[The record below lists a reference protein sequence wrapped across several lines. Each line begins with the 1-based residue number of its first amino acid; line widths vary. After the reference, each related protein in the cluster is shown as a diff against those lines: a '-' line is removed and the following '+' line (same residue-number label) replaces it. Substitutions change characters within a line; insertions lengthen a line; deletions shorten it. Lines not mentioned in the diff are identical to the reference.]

1 MNKSCQYEYETMQN
15 SVPVIL
21 EEEEQGWDDCNDSGN
36 EDNRQNA
43 LFWHSN
49 VPGSGA
55 TEHVIVA
62 AMQDMSNMGYDVSAA
77 EKYIEAGEIAS
88 KNNDYA
94 ELARLT
100 AKVFHLLN
108 VAPKIESHPYWQ
120 YTQYE
125 DFAQYEKSVDL
136 PTYAYDTKAP
146 SYFDLTYWG
155 WVAQICGGALGTAIE
170 GYTGKAIRKAFGD
183 VKTYVRKPN
192 TYNDDIT
199 YELCF
204 LEAMKKCGRNITSA
218 DIAEQ
223 WAALIPCGWSA
234 EDRALRNIKL
244 GIFPPESG
252 KLNNP
257 YREWIGAQMRG
268 VVCGM
273 VAPGDVKRAAYYAFI
288 DGQVSH
294 HNNGV
299 LGEVFNAIMASLAY
313 VKTDVREIVRE
324 AVSLIPHDSEYYSV
338 VRFALDRCD
347 AAASWEEAW
356 AVCEKKYCNYNWIH
370 AYPNAAAEVVALY
383 FGNGDFDKTMNISAM
398 EGYDV
403 DCNAAQIATVVAVA
417 SRKPVSAAWSDPIG
431 DKLITYMRNINNISI
446 RELSKTTVELGN
458 L

>member
-1 MNKSCQYEYETMQN
+1 MNKACKYECETMQN

-36 EDNRQNA
+36 EDNRQNT

-62 AMQDMSNMGYDVSAA
+62 AMQDMENMGYDVSEA
-77 EKYIEAGEIAS
+77 EKYIEAGETAFEN
-88 KNNDYA
+88 KDYA

-100 AKVFHLLN
+100 AKVFYLLN
-108 VAPKIESHPYWQ
+108 TAPKIPSHPHWR

-125 DFAQYEKSVDL
+125 DFSQYEKAVAL
-136 PTYAYDTKAP
+136 PVYEYDTKDR
-146 SYFDLTYWG
+146 SYYDRTYCG

-170 GYTGKAIRKAFGD
+170 GYTGNAIRKAFGD

-204 LEAMKKCGRNITSA
+204 LEALKKSGRNITSA
-218 DIAEQ
+218 DIAEE

-234 EDRALRNIKL
+234 EDRALRNLKL

-268 VVCGM
+268 TVCGM
-273 VAPGDVKRAAYYAFI
+273 VAPGDVRRAAYYAFI

-299 LGEVFNAIMASLAY
+299 LGEVFNAILASLAY
-313 VKTDVREIVRE
+313 VKSDVREILRE
-324 AVSLIPHDSEYYSV
+324 AVSLIPSDSEYYSV
-338 VRFALDRCD
+338 IRFALDRCD
-347 AAASWEEAW
+347 GSASWEDAW
-356 AVCEKKYCNYNWIH
+356 AACEKKYGIYNWIH

-398 EGYDV
+398 EGFDV

-417 SRKPVSAAWSDPIG
+417 SGKPVGAEWSAPIG
-431 DKLITYMRNINNISI
+431 DNLITYMRKINNISI
-446 RELSKTTVELGN
+446 RELSRETVELGN